1 MRTWRVGTIS
11 MGAALVGLGVVL
23 LASQFLHLD
32 LTTIFLSWWPLVFI
46 ILGAE
51 ILFFV
56 FFSRKESSFVKY
68 DILSILFV
76 GLLGMLGIVCILLT
90 SSGLMDQVRAAVK
103 SEEKT
108 VDLPGFN
115 EKAGKGIQRVVLD
128 SGSYPLTV
136 ESGTEESV
144 SIFGT
149 YDELGMETSGPLLK
163 RAEDYL
169 LVQRNGDTLYISF
182 KDLPIQNRLFDTGN
196 MDLEATLVIPAEL
209 ALEIEGQS
217 ADLVLKPRQLLNDWN
232 VKDSGNLSVFLQE
245 NSDIKI
251 EARGADELEGPK
263 DGWKVNE
270 GKSDQISE
278 NDPEKKN
285 GIFKYGKGN
294 HSLTVTD
301 TIHVTV
307 HNP

>member
-278 NDPEKKN
+278 NDHEKKN